1 MLSHKYMFADKY
13 GIKVGVVKTLVP
25 NLCNKGK
32 YVIHYRNLQLHLT
45 FGVKLNKVQ
54 TILKS
59 DWLKNTLILIWT
71 KEKCS

>member
-1 MLSHKYMFADKY
+1 MFADKY

-25 NLCNKGK
+25 NLCNKSK

>member
-1 MLSHKYMFADKY
+1 MFADKY

-25 NLCNKGK
+25 NLCNKNK

-45 FGVKLNKVQ
+45 FGVKLNKVR

>member
-1 MLSHKYMFADKY
+1 MFADKY

-25 NLCNKGK
+25 SLCNKNK
-32 YVIHYRNLQLHLT
+32 YVIYYRNLQLHLT
-45 FGVKLNKVQ
+45 FGVKLNKVRR
-54 TILKS
+54 ILKLKQS

>member
-1 MLSHKYMFADKY
+1 MFADKY

-25 NLCNKGK
+25 NLCNKNK
-32 YVIHYRNLQLHLT
+32 YVIYYRNLQLHLT
-45 FGVKLNKVQ
+45 FVVKLNKVRR
-54 TILKS
+54 ILKLKQS

>member
-1 MLSHKYMFADKY
+1 MFADKY

-25 NLCNKGK
+25 NLCNKSK

-45 FGVKLNKVQ
+45 FGVKLNKVR